1 MNCKDQRNF
10 TFYFKDLVV
19 IIVSKKI
26 LEAELCLKCYHTF
39 FCVIQKARVFVK
51 KLEKKKLWKKG
62 LVVCSAC
69 QGLASLLIKNS
80 YSCLFFHKKVHS
92 TLLTKCVYANECVC
106 KGFGMTTHM
115 DQQITWANNR
125 VPLLCQHRSYS
136 TTKCLWSSWYHLEM
150 GGTTL
155 LSEQGGGQ
163 HDTNRIWLLLAKWK
177 MAFLHPNRGGHL
189 TSRSRAWLFAIN
201 LFIDFSRRVLRAIK
215 HRF

>member
-1 MNCKDQRNF
+1 MLLYFLLCNSESEGFCQKNF
-10 TFYFKDLVV
+10 
-19 IIVSKKI
+19 I
-26 LEAELCLKCYHTF
+26 
-39 FCVIQKARVFVK
+39 
-51 KLEKKKLWKKG
+51 LEKKKLWKKG

-163 HDTNRIWLLLAKWK
+163 HDTNRIWLLLPKWK

-189 TSRSRAWLFAIN
+189 TSRLDIESLTFCHQ
-201 LFIDFSRRVLRAIK
+201 FI
-215 HRF
+215 HRFSPSNFTSNKT